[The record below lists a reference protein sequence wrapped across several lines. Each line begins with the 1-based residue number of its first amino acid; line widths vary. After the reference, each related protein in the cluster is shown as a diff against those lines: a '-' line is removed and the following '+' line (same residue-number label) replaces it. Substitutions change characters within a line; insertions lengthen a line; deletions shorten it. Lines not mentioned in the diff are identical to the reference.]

1 LIKDGPPPEMKT
13 SSVTPKSGSDGG
25 KANKVATLT
34 NNHLENTCS
43 LTLKLENAEAQSRM
57 EDVLVTVKDWS
68 EEDEQMEK
76 EMIEELGKKSN
87 SVPLLARSVTL
98 EENDNNDPGSEESK

>member
-1 LIKDGPPPEMKT
+1 MKT

-43 LTLKLENAEAQSRM
+43 LTLELENAEAQSRM
-57 EDVLVTVKDWS
+57 EDVLVTVKD
-68 EEDEQMEK
+68 
-76 EMIEELGKKSN
+76 
-87 SVPLLARSVTL
+87 
-98 EENDNNDPGSEESK
+98 